1 MDTVHLLET
10 YGEHMDHIACKL
22 AARWIRSETE
32 HSKERGIAAL
42 ADPLVQALYK
52 EAQRPPAAARPG
64 SIMGYFTG
72 GAAPRTAAAA
82 PAPAPAAPRTAAAP
96 AAPAPAA
103 PRTAA
108 PAAPEEQV
116 ALFSDGACSNN
127 GKKHAKA
134 GFGVTVGL
142 IGAGYREMAE
152 VAEPLH
158 PSESQTNQ
166 RAELRGLNKAWNIAT
181 TQLPAVL
188 KRMGK
193 SSTTTVHIY
202 TDSQYSLDCLLKWAP
217 AWSKKGWKKA
227 NGDDVLHQDIIEPLF
242 AAIAAWKKSSPPYT
256 IEFHHVRSHTGK
268 TDPISTGNARADE
281 LATSTIS

>member
-10 YGEHMDHIACKL
+10 YGEHMNHIACKL

-52 EAQRPPAAARPG
+52 EAQRPPVAARPG

-72 GAAPRTAAAA
+72 GAA
-82 PAPAPAAPRTAAAP
+82 AAP
-96 AAPAPAA
+96 AAPAPAS
-103 PRTAA
+103 A
-108 PAAPEEQV
+108 PASAPTPAPASPDEQV

-142 IGAGYREMAE
+142 IGTGYREMAE

-166 RAELRGLNKAWNIAT
+166 RAELRGFNKAWNIAT

-188 KRMGK
+188 QRMGK
-193 SSTTTVHIY
+193 GATTTVHIY

-217 AWSKKGWKKA
+217 AWSKKGWTKA
-227 NGDDVLHQDIIEPLF
+227 DGAPVLHRDIIEPLF
-242 AAIAAWKKSSPPYT
+242 TAIAAWKKCSPPYI
-256 IEFHHVRSHTGK
+256 IEFHHVRSHSGK

>member
-10 YGEHMDHIACKL
+10 YGEHMNHTACKL

-52 EAQRPPAAARPG
+52 EAQRPSAAARPG
-64 SIMGYFTG
+64 SIMGYFMG
-72 GAAPRTAAAA
+72 GASAAAAAAAA
-82 PAPAPAAPRTAAAP
+82 PTPAPT
-96 AAPAPAA
+96 PAPTLA
-103 PRTAA
+103 PPA
-108 PAAPEEQV
+108 PMLPPDEQV

-142 IGAGYREMAE
+142 IGTGYREMAE
-152 VAEPLH
+152 VAEPLQ

-166 RAELRGLNKAWNIAT
+166 RAELRGFSKAWNIAT

-188 KRMGK
+188 QRMGK
-193 SSTTTVHIY
+193 GTTTTVHIY

-217 AWSKKGWKKA
+217 AWSKKGWTKA
-227 NGDDVLHQDIIEPLF
+227 DGAPVLHRDIIEPLF
-242 AAIAAWKKSSPPYT
+242 TAIAAWKKSSPPYT